1 MSSLWR
7 GSGVH
12 FNGTRGTTFVPHRDA
27 YLLTLLGEA
36 GTVTGRGHHALE
48 DLSKTRCHAAEA
60 QRLMYI
66 SDLSDDVS
74 YGNNGIV
81 SKIIHH
87 HELLNDRF
95 SCAVINK
102 APLARLEGRNKKD
115 ICLGLFA
122 LEPNNRMISA
132 ADQSNFPVGTVP
144 FACAIETV

>member
-81 SKIIHH
+81 SKIHT
-87 HELLNDRF
+87 
-95 SCAVINK
+95 S
-102 APLARLEGRNKKD
+102 P
-115 ICLGLFA
+115 
-122 LEPNNRMISA
+122 
-132 ADQSNFPVGTVP
+132 
-144 FACAIETV
+144 